1 MLHVQVLILKF
12 NNYEDIKRE
21 SKRTKQRERESK
33 RTRQRERERVREQD
47 KDRER
52 ET

>member
-21 SKRTKQRERESK
+21 SKRT
-33 RTRQRERERVREQD
+33 RQRERERVREED
-47 KDRER
+47 KER
-52 ET
+52 LN